1 MALFPI
7 SIPPGIKR
15 DGTEYG
21 SKGRFYDA
29 FLTRWT
35 EAGTLRPVLGNRLRS
50 SNPAN
55 VVTGSA
61 RSIITWA
68 DNSSTTV
75 WIGIGTHSGWFIQE
89 RNGDVS
95 DITPVGFISGY
106 EDAAAEGGY
115 GAGKYGDDDYGTP
128 RPDSTLIRPATQ
140 WTQDTW
146 GEDLLGVS
154 PDDGKIYQW
163 TPPSTGTHG
172 VAVSGAPTCKAI
184 VVTPEGFLFALA
196 STDPR
201 TLSWSDQR
209 DNTTWTP
216 APTNQAGDFTLQ
228 TQGKIMCGKVVKGG
242 TLILTDLDAHFATYI
257 GGNDVYSI
265 DRVGKAC
272 GAISR
277 QCVAAIDTQAVW
289 MGKKSFWLY
298 NGGTVSPLPC
308 DLQDYVFS
316 DFNTLQASK
325 TYAVSNSVN
334 SEVEF
339 YYCSDA
345 SKEIDRCVIWNTKFG
360 YWNIGRPPRTCGTDS
375 GVLEYPVMVNA
386 DGEIFEHEVGFD
398 YGADTPY
405 AETGPIELGNGD
417 QMVTCLG
424 MIPDEK
430 TSGQV
435 SVSFKGKY
443 EPNGSEYGFGP
454 YALTAKTDF
463 RIQARQLKMR
473 YTGVV
478 PADWRVGDSRLDIV
492 PGEMRG

>member
-7 SIPPGIKR
+7 AIPPGIKR
-15 DGTEYG
+15 GGTEYA
-21 SKGRFYDA
+21 SKGAWYDA
-29 FLTRWT
+29 FLARWT
-35 EAGTLRPVLGNRLRS
+35 EAGLLKPILGNRLRS

-55 VVTGSA
+55 KVTGAA
-61 RSIITWA
+61 RSILTWA
-68 DNSSTTV
+68 DNSALT
-75 WIGIGTHSGWFIQE
+75 WIGIGTHNKWFISA
-89 RNGDVS
+89 RDGTVF
-95 DITPVGFISGY
+95 DITPVGFIAGRV
-106 EDAAAEGGY
+106 DAVAAGGY
-115 GAGKYGDDDYGTP
+115 SDGKYGDDDYGTP
-128 RPDSTLIRPATQ
+128 RPDSTRIQQATQ
-140 WTQDTW
+140 WTQDTF
-146 GEDLLGVS
+146 GENLVGVS
-154 PDDGKIYQW
+154 PDDGIIYQW
-163 TPPSTGTHG
+163 VPPNTGTHG

-209 DNTTWTP
+209 DNTVWTP

-242 TLILTDLDAHFATYI
+242 TLILTDLDAHFATFI

-289 MGKKSFWLY
+289 MGKKGFWIY
-298 NGGTVSPLPC
+298 NGGTVSALPC
-308 DLQDYVFS
+308 DVQDYVFS
-316 DFNTLQASK
+316 DFNSLQASK

-345 SKEIDRCVIWNTKFG
+345 SIEIDRCVIWNTKFG

-375 GVLEYPVMVNA
+375 GVLEYPVMVDAN
-386 DGEIFEHEVGFD
+386 GLIYEHEVGFD
-398 YGADTPY
+398 YGSDTPF

-417 QMVTCLG
+417 NMVTCLG

-435 SVSFKGKY
+435 SVGFKGKY
-443 EPNGSEYGFGP
+443 EPNGAEYVFGP
-454 YALTAKTDF
+454 YTLTAKTDF
-463 RIQARQLKMR
+463 RIQARQLKLR
-473 YTGVV
+473 YTGTVLG
-478 PADWRVGDSRLDIV
+478 DWRVGQSRIDV
-492 PGEMRG
+492 VAGEMRG

>member
-7 SIPPGIKR
+7 SIPPGVKR

-21 SKGRFYDA
+21 SKGRWYDA

-35 EAGTLRPVLGNRLRS
+35 EGGHLKPVLGNRLRS
-50 SNPAN
+50 SNPAD

-68 DNSSTTV
+68 DNGSET
-75 WIGIGTHSGWFIQE
+75 WIGIGTHSGWFVQE
-89 RNGDVS
+89 RSGAVF
-95 DITPVGFISGY
+95 DITPSGFTVGR
-106 EDAAAEGGY
+106 EDAVAEGGY
-115 GAGKYGDDDYGTP
+115 GDAGYGDDDYGTP
-128 RPDSTLIRPATQ
+128 RPDSARIQPATQ

-154 PDDGKIYQW
+154 PEDGIIYQW
-163 TPPSTGTHG
+163 TPPNTGSDG

-209 DNTTWTP
+209 KNTQWTP
-216 APTNQAGDFTLQ
+216 GPTTQAGDFTLQ

-298 NGGTVSPLPC
+298 NGGTVAPLPC
-308 DLQDYVFS
+308 ELQDYVFS

-325 TYAVSNSVN
+325 TYAVSNSIN

-345 SKEIDRCVIWNTKFG
+345 SKEIDRCVVWNTKFG

-375 GVLEYPVMVNA
+375 GVLEYPVMVDA
-386 DGEIFEHEVGFD
+386 DGLIYEHEVGFD
-398 YGADTPY
+398 YGGDTPY

-430 TSGQV
+430 VSGQV
-435 SVSFKGKY
+435 TVSLKGKY
-443 EPNGSEYGFGP
+443 EPNGTEYIFGP

-463 RIQARQLKMR
+463 RLQARQLRVR
-473 YTGVV
+473 YSGAVL
-478 PADWRVGDSRLDIV
+478 ADWRVGNSRLDLI
-492 PGEMRG
+492 PGEQRG